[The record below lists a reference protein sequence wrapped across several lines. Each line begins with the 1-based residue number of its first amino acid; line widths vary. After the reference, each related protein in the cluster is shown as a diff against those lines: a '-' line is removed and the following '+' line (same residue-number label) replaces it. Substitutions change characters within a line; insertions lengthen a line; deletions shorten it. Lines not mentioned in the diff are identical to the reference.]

1 MHYCTM
7 GNCRAHLQG
16 CFQKLKMRR
25 LEFSSPEEIA
35 AHMQD
40 DMLSRACSEQVI
52 EAMIGAGMKLVY
64 RYIDSAN
71 QSLFTVST
79 EDGDC
84 SKTAS
89 L

>member
-1 MHYCTM
+1 
-7 GNCRAHLQG
+7 
-16 CFQKLKMRR
+16 
-25 LEFSSPEEIA
+25 
-35 AHMQD
+35 
-40 DMLSRACSEQVI
+40 MLSRACSEQVI